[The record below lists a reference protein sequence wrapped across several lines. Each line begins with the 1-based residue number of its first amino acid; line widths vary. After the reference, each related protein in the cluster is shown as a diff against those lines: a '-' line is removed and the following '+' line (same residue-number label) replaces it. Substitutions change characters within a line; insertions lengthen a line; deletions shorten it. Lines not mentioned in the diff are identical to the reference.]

1 MPRISESTVRRLSHY
16 DRVLE
21 EVQAEGKRM
30 ISSHRLA
37 EREGVT
43 SAQVRKDLS
52 TFGSFGRRGLGYNV
66 ERLRDEIRAILGLDR
81 RWRVALVG
89 AGNIGS
95 ALAAY
100 RGFEKQGFD
109 VVAVFD
115 RDPGRVGQKLG
126 RHVVQDIVALP
137 AAVREGAF
145 EIGVVATPIHAAQ
158 EVADAL
164 VAAGVR
170 GILNFA
176 PRKLFVPAEVALRSV
191 DMAMEFEGLSFEITQ
206 SGARRRSRARERFP
220 GTRGRSAA
228 SPAAGS
234 RPRSSARP
242 PGRRAVAERE
252 SGPRTPGRARAPG
265 ARGRPPGARE

>member
-1 MPRISESTVRRLSHY
+1 MAHISESTVRRLSHY

-21 EVQAEGKRM
+21 EVQAEGKRL

-52 TFGSFGRRGLGYNV
+52 AFGSFGRRGLGYNV
-66 ERLRDEIRAILGLDR
+66 ERLRAEIRALLGLDR
-81 RWRVALVG
+81 RWRVAVIG
-89 AGNIGS
+89 SGNIGA

-109 VVAVFD
+109 LVALFD
-115 RDPGRVGQKLG
+115 RDPSRVGQKLG
-126 RHVVQDIVALP
+126 GHVVREIRALP
-137 AAVREGAF
+137 ASVRDEAID
-145 EIGVVATPIHAAQ
+145 IGVIATPIQAAQ

-176 PRKLFVPAEVALRSV
+176 PRKLFVPEHVALRNV
-191 DMAMEFEGLSFEITQ
+191 DMAMEFESLSFAI
-206 SGARRRSRARERFP
+206 AHANV
-220 GTRGRSAA
+220 
-228 SPAAGS
+228 
-234 RPRSSARP
+234 RPR
-242 PGRRAVAERE
+242 
-252 SGPRTPGRARAPG
+252 RARAT
-265 ARGRPPGARE
+265 